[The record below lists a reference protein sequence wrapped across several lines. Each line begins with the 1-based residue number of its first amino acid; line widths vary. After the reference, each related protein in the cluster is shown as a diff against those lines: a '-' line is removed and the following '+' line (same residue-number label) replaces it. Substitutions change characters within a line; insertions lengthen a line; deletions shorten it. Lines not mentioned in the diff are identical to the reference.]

1 MPVKQITSFTV
12 RGEIQTATVT
22 FIACLTRF
30 RLMSHPFEKL
40 HRIPTGPW
48 AFITVIHTHTP
59 YHGNPHIHLSLGN
72 SIYGTVNG
80 THWSAEVAV
89 RISFRYRR
97 ADTFLIL

>member
-22 FIACLTRF
+22 FIVCLTRF

-48 AFITVIHTHTP
+48 AFITVPIPILHTMGIHISTSAMETP
-59 YHGNPHIHLSLGN
+59 Y
-72 SIYGTVNG
+72 TVQ
-80 THWSAEVAV
+80 
-89 RISFRYRR
+89 
-97 ADTFLIL
+97 